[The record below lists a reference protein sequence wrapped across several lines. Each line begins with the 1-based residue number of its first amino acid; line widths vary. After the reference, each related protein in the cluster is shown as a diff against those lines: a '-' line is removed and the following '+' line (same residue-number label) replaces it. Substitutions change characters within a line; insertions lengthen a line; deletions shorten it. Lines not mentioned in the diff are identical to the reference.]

1 MTFIPEDLLKILLA
15 VIVGAAI
22 GLEREFRDKPA
33 GFRTIIFI
41 TIGATLFTIFS
52 HKLAPASDPN
62 RIAANIVSGVGFLG
76 AGVILREHGKVV
88 GLTTAATIWL
98 AAALGMGIGGGQYI
112 LSFSATAV
120 ISLVLWVF
128 PYIERRIDAARE
140 EHCYQVVCNLD
151 TEFLAQLD
159 EIFEKS
165 GLIILDHSKVR
176 KDQTITCTWTTL
188 GSHKA
193 HNKLTALLLNDPKIT
208 ELQY

>member
-1 MTFIPEDLLKILLA
+1 MTLLPEDLLKIVLA
-15 VIVGAAI
+15 LVVGAAI

-33 GFRTIIFI
+33 GFRTLIFI

-52 HKLAPASDPN
+52 RHLAPDSDPN

-98 AAALGMGIGGGQYI
+98 AAALGMGIGGGQYL
-112 LSFSATAV
+112 LSFSATA
-120 ISLVLWVF
+120 IILLVLWVF
-128 PYIERRIDAARE
+128 PLIERRINSARE
-140 EHCYQVVCNLD
+140 EHTYQIVCDLD
-151 TEFLAQLD
+151 VDLLTQLD
-159 EIFEKS
+159 LVFKQS
-165 GLIILDHSKVR
+165 GLIILEHSKVR

-193 HNKLTALLLNDPKIT
+193 HNQLTALLLHDPKIT
-208 ELQY
+208 ELHY